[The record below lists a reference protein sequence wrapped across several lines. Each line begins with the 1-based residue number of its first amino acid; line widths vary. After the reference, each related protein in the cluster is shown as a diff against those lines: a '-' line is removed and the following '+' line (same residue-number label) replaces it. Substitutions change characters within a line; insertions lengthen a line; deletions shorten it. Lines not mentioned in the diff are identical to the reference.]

1 MRVIQQIIYLNKLN
15 VNKSA
20 YRKQKYKL
28 TGLSPT
34 SDYTAI
40 PYFRHSGFTPLDCAM
55 SERVDVSAVRS
66 GRRLHNQI
74 IFNPIKMSRSLEKS
88 VLSVAVFHLDVGM
101 IGRRR
106 MRI

>member
-1 MRVIQQIIYLNKLN
+1 
-15 VNKSA
+15 
-20 YRKQKYKL
+20 
-28 TGLSPT
+28 
-34 SDYTAI
+34 
-40 PYFRHSGFTPLDCAM
+40 M

-66 GRRLHNQI
+66 GRRLQNQI

-101 IGRRR
+101 IGRHR